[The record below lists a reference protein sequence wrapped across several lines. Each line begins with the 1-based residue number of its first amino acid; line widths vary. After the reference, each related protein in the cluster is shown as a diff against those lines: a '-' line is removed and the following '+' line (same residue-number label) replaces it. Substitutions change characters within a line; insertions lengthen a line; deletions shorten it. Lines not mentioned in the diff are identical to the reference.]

1 MLRFHAQFALMVSLE
16 DLFCSVDDFCQSF
29 EPQWKQQLLGFG
41 LKHRN
46 RPRSLS
52 LSEIMTILIGFHQ
65 SCYRN
70 FKAYYQKKV
79 QAEWTA
85 EFPGLV
91 SYQRFIDWVP
101 STLVPLCAYLRS
113 CFAQC
118 SGISFMDST
127 ALKVCHNRRIKQ
139 HKVFKDLAARG
150 KTSVDWF
157 FGFKLHLVVND
168 RGELLNFVLTPG
180 NTDDRTP
187 VPKLLQQLF
196 GKVFA
201 DKGYISQKLAEQLLK
216 TAGIQLITK
225 LKRNMTQRLMP
236 LCERLLLRKRAII
249 ETIIDQLKNIS
260 QIEHT
265 RHRSPVN
272 CFVNILGGLIA
283 YCHQPKKPSIAL
295 DPNLLLPA

>member
-1 MLRFHAQFALMVSLE
+1 MLKSHAWFALMLSLE
-16 DLFCSVDDFCQSF
+16 ELFCSVDDFCRTF

-70 FKAYYQKKV
+70 FKTYYQEKV
-79 QAEWTA
+79 QAEWA
-85 EFPGLV
+85 DAFPAVV

-101 STLVPLCAYLRS
+101 STLVPMCSYLRS
-113 CFAQC
+113 CFGKC
-118 SGISFMDST
+118 SGISFIDST

-139 HKVFKDLAARG
+139 HKVFEDLAARG

-157 FGFKLHLVVND
+157 SSFKLHLVVND
-168 RGELLNFVLTPG
+168 GGELLNILLTPG
-180 NTDDRTP
+180 NVDDRTP

-201 DKGYISQKLAEQLLK
+201 DKGYVWQKLAKQLLK
-216 TAGIQLITK
+216 AAGIQLITK
-225 LKRNMTQRLMP
+225 LKRNMKQRLMP
-236 LCERLLLRKRAII
+236 LSDRLLLRKRAII

-260 QIEHT
+260 
-265 RHRSPVN
+265 RS
-272 CFVNILGGLIA
+272 
-283 YCHQPKKPSIAL
+283 
-295 DPNLLLPA
+295 

>member
-1 MLRFHAQFALMVSLE
+1 
-16 DLFCSVDDFCQSF
+16 
-29 EPQWKQQLLGFG
+29 
-41 LKHRN
+41 
-46 RPRSLS
+46 
-52 LSEIMTILIGFHQ
+52 MTILIGFHQ

-70 FKAYYQKKV
+70 FKTYYQAKV
-79 QAEWTA
+79 QAEWA
-85 EFPGLV
+85 QAFPGFV
-91 SYQRFIDWVP
+91 SYQRFIEWIP
-101 STLVPLCAYLRS
+101 STLVPMCAYLRS
-113 CFAQC
+113 CFGTC

-127 ALKVCHNRRIKQ
+127 SLKVCHNRRIRQ
-139 HKVFKDLAARG
+139 HKVFEDLAARG

-168 RGELLNFVLTPG
+168 RGELLNILLTPG
-180 NTDDRTP
+180 NTDDDRTP

-201 DKGYISQKLAEQLLK
+201 DKGYVSQKLAKHLLQ

-225 LKRNMTQRLMP
+225 LKRNMKQRLMP
-236 LCERLLLRKRAII
+236 LNDRLSLRKRSII

-260 QIEHT
+260 QIEHS

-283 YCHQPKKPSIAL
+283 YCHQPKKPSIAI
-295 DPNLLLPA
+295 DHNLLLPI

>member
-1 MLRFHAQFALMVSLE
+1 MLSLE
-16 DLFCSVDDFCQSF
+16 ELFCSVDDFCKTF
-29 EPQWKQQLLGFG
+29 EPQWKQQLLGSG
-41 LKHRN
+41 LKLRN
-46 RPRSLS
+46 RARSLT

-70 FKAYYQKKV
+70 FKTYYQQKV
-79 QAEWTA
+79 QGEWA
-85 EFPGLV
+85 DAFPGALG
-91 SYQRFIDWVP
+91 YAHFIEWVP
-101 STLVPLCAYLRS
+101 ATLVPMCADLRS
-113 CFAQC
+113 CFGKC

-127 ALKVCHNRRIKQ
+127 CIKVCHNRRIKQ
-139 HKVFKDLAARG
+139 HKVFEDLAARG

-168 RGELLNFVLTPG
+168 RGELLNIILTPG

-201 DKGYISQKLAEQLLK
+201 DKGYVSQKLAKQLLK

-225 LKRNMTQRLMP
+225 LKRNMKQRLMS
-236 LCERLLLRKRAII
+236 LNDRLMLRKRSII

-260 QIEHT
+260 QIEHS

-283 YCHQPKKPSIAL
+283 YCHQPKKPSIAR
-295 DPNLLLPA
+295 DHNLLLPA